1 MNAVAVAAGLALLGV
16 AAVTAMRHPRSGV
29 ALVLAAT
36 GLFAASGVLM
46 VVTGL
51 TMVTWG

>member
-1 MNAVAVAAGLALLGV
+1 MNAVAVALGLALLGV
-16 AAVTAMRHPRSGV
+16 AAVTAMRHPRSGAGV
-29 ALVLAAT
+29 VLAAT